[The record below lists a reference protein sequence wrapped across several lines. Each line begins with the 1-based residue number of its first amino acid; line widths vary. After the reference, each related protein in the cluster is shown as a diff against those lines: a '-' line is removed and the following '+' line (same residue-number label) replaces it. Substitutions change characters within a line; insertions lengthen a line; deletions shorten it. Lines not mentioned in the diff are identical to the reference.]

1 MSSYQNQSSTQ
12 QGLDSTWGSSTLLFV
27 LHAHLSRLVPGP
39 TAACLQRPFL
49 SAHPQ
54 TPGSL
59 HLGAVLGSLY
69 SSPPSLSAFPSSL
82 SPSRRESLRPVELP
96 SATHTHHSWIRPRQ
110 GSSNPPPPNGT
121 STKTRYLH
129 QWNTSNIWTPDT
141 KSQHEN
147 TRQYAPPKARN
158 CVVSGPE
165 ESRLAEAYN
174 KNLCFYVIRHGL
186 IL

>member
-39 TAACLQRPFL
+39 TAPCLQRPFL

-110 GSSNPPPPNGT
+110 GSSSPPPKWNIYKNKI
-121 STKTRYLH
+121 STPMKYLKYLNSRYQIPARKHKAICLL
-129 QWNTSNIWTPDT
+129 QKPETVLC
-141 KSQHEN
+141 Q
-147 TRQYAPPKARN
+147 APRKA
-158 CVVSGPE
+158 G
-165 ESRLAEAYN
+165 
-174 KNLCFYVIRHGL
+174 
-186 IL
+186 